1 VLLAKT
7 RYNLGGKTAILV
19 LLAKIHILGCM
30 PDKKHGFGGGD
41 DHAPACA
48 DAQIPHIN
56 FSWPFFGSKLK
67 TWKNLKK
74 QKTKTKIRK
83 NPRNQEPRN
92 QEKKKTRRTR
102 ARTPHTTR
110 THETHA
116 TRNTHHKKQ
125 IVAETENREPR
136 SYGETESCACA
147 VAVAVYAI

>member
-83 NPRNQEPRN
+83 NPTGTRNPGTR
-92 QEKKKTRRTR
+92 KKKKLGARAHAHRTRHARTRRTQ
-102 ARTPHTTR
+102 
-110 THETHA
+110 HA
-116 TRNTHHKKQ
+116 TRIT
-125 IVAETENREPR
+125 R
-136 SYGETESCACA
+136 SR
-147 VAVAVYAI
+147 